1 LFYGKWA
8 VHDFILAFIGGTLL
22 GTSAVGYLYVHGRI
36 AGISGLIGQ
45 LFNVGQLMQRPA
57 VWFLLGLFTVPFIY
71 GFFVQP
77 EITLNASPWMMI
89 IAGLLVGFGTRL
101 GSGCTSGHGIC
112 GISRLSKR
120 SWVATA
126 VFMAAGMMTVFV
138 MRHVLGV
145 SA

>member
-1 LFYGKWA
+1 M
-8 VHDFILAFIGGTLL
+8 HDFILAFIGGAML
-22 GTSAVGYLYVHGRI
+22 GVSAVGYLYVHGKI
-36 AGISGLIGQ
+36 AGISGLVGQ
-45 LFNVGQLMQRPA
+45 LFNANHLMQRPA
-57 VWFLLGLFTVPFIY
+57 TWFLLGLFTVPFIY
-71 GFFVQP
+71 GIFVQP

-120 SWVATA
+120 SVIATA
-126 VFMAAGMMTVFV
+126 VFMAAGMLTVFV

>member
-1 LFYGKWA
+1 M
-8 VHDFILAFIGGTLL
+8 HDFIFAFIGGTLL
-22 GTSAVGYLYVHGRI
+22 GASAVGYLYVHGRI

-71 GFFVQP
+71 GFLVQP

-89 IAGLLVGFGTRL
+89 IAGMLVGFGTRL

-126 VFMAAGMMTVFV
+126 VFMAAGMVTVFV